1 MRLHPLRALLAVPP
15 LCVLS
20 TATACAAPGR
30 PEVDL
35 PSPKRE
41 LKLPPK
47 GPAVAVFA
55 AGCFWCVEGAFER
68 IAGVTEVVSG
78 YAGGSAASAHYDQV
92 SSGSTDHAEAVRV
105 TFDPNRVSYGQLLQV
120 FFTIHDPTTKDRQ
133 GPDYGR
139 QYRSAFFV
147 SSAEERAVALAYIRQ
162 LDEAGLL
169 GRPIVTTV
177 EDLDRFYPAED
188 YHQDYVRKHPDHP
201 YIRAW
206 FPAKE
211 KKLRAH
217 LRALLRPDAR

>member
-1 MRLHPLRALLAVPP
+1 MHLLPVRALLAVPP

-30 PEVDL
+30 PDVDL
-35 PSPKRE
+35 PSPTRE

-55 AGCFWCVEGAFER
+55 AGCYWCIEGAFER

-78 YAGGSAASAHYDQV
+78 YAGGSAESAHYDQV
-92 SSGSTDHAEAVRV
+92 AAGATDHAEAVRV
-105 TFDPNRVSYGQLLQV
+105 TFDPAQVSYGQLLQV

-133 GPDYGR
+133 GPDHGR
-139 QYRSAFFV
+139 QYRSAIFV
-147 SSAEERAVALAYIRQ
+147 ASAEESAVAQAYIRQ
-162 LDEAGLL
+162 LGEAGLFP
-169 GRPIVTTV
+169 RPIVTTV
-177 EDLDRFYPAED
+177 EKLDRFYPAEG

-201 YIRAW
+201 YVRAW
-206 FPAKE
+206 FPDKE

-217 LRALLRPDAR
+217 LRALLRPDIR